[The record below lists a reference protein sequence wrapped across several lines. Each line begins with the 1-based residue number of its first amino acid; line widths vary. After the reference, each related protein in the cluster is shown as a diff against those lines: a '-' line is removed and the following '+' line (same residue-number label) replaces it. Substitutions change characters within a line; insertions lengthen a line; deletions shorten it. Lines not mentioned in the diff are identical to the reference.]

1 MNLSQAIDTFLTSV
15 RAEGRSPRTVE
26 FYARSLGA
34 FSEFVGRERALE
46 SIVLDDLQAFVMS
59 LRERRTRWGSK
70 HPRIGIQQGGLSP
83 FSVQAFVRSI
93 KRFFNFC
100 VEREFIKP
108 SQNPAIR
115 LKRQRLPR
123 TVPKEISDDDLTALL
138 KAVGRS
144 KFPERDYA
152 ILLFLAGTGCR
163 VGGLVGLRLTD
174 LDLERGRAIVT
185 EKGGKSR
192 RVFLDKV
199 LIDALKK
206 WLAVRQGDCDY
217 VFVNKRGKP
226 CTVQTIE
233 LIIKRLARVA
243 GVKGVCN
250 PHAFRHRYAK
260 RYLMNGGD
268 LASLSRLLGH
278 YDVSI
283 TSQYYTIFSDEE
295 LQAKQLQHSPLRG
308 IVGRSVRAG

>member
-1 MNLSQAIDTFLTSV
+1 
-15 RAEGRSPRTVE
+15 
-26 FYARSLGA
+26 
-34 FSEFVGRERALE
+34 
-46 SIVLDDLQAFVMS
+46 MS
-59 LRERRTRWGSK
+59 LRERQTRWGSK
-70 HPRIGIQQGGLSP
+70 HPRIGVQQGGLSP
-83 FSVQAFVRSI
+83 FSVQASVRSL

-108 SQNPAIR
+108 SQNPALR

-123 TVPKEISDDDLTALL
+123 TVPKEISDNDLAVLL
-138 KAVGRS
+138 KAARS
-144 KFPERDYA
+144 SNYPERDYA

-163 VGGLVGLRLTD
+163 VGGIVSLRLTD

-206 WLAVRQGDCDY
+206 WLEVRRGNCDY
-217 VFVNKRGKP
+217 VFVTKRGKQT
-226 CTVQTIE
+226 TVQTIE
-233 LIIKRLARVA
+233 LIIKRLARRA
-243 GVKGVCN
+243 GVVGIVN
-250 PHAFRHRYAK
+250 PHSFRHRYAK

-308 IVGRSVRAG
+308 IVGRGVRAR